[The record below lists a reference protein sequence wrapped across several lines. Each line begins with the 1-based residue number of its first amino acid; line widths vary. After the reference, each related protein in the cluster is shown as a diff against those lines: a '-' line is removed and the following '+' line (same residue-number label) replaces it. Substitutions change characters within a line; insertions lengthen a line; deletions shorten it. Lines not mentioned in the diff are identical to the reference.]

1 MLNRLKRNLLNM
13 RKPVFLKMSLKML
26 LKPLRT

>member
-1 MLNRLKRNLLNM
+1 MLNRLKRNLLNT
-13 RKPVFLKMSLKML
+13 RKLVFLKMSLKML